1 MKIGSHASSSKKK
14 KHGRK
19 KLTIDDVKD
28 KIFDIVDDKNVPNSE
43 KEFLDD
49 QRRDRRI
56 WICGVDKKGT
66 KQMLEKEE
74 VTKRREE
81 KLEREESRRK
91 KSEDEKERMFKRVS
105 QISEDED
112 Q

>member
-43 KEFLDD
+43 KEFVDD
-49 QRRDRRI
+49 ERRDRRI
-56 WICGVDKKGT
+56 
-66 KQMLEKEE
+66 
-74 VTKRREE
+74 
-81 KLEREESRRK
+81 
-91 KSEDEKERMFKRVS
+91 
-105 QISEDED
+105 
-112 Q
+112 